1 MAIKQQSSVHET
13 TAKTTLFTQG
23 NSEQYQEAFEL
34 DAVHEKRPSA
44 KLGGLGLLSLVA
56 TFIAVQLTLMISL
69 ITPRPA
75 PIPPTT
81 PVAIQAGIE
90 APIHGDIAVSPSS
103 DLPSFHAVDKRFMN
117 GLEVEPAPPTIS
129 DPFSTRGSSKK

>member
-44 KLGGLGLLSLVA
+44 KFGGLGFLSLVA

-69 ITPRPA
+69 ITPRSA

-90 APIHGDIAVSPSS
+90 APIEGDIAVTPSMEA
-103 DLPSFHAVDKRFMN
+103 PRPQTVDKRFMN

-129 DPFSTRGSSKK
+129 DPFSTRGPSKK

>member
-1 MAIKQQSSVHET
+1 MANQQQSSVHET

-34 DAVHEKRPSA
+34 DAVNEKRPSA
-44 KLGGLGLLSLVA
+44 KFAGLGLLSLVA

-69 ITPRPA
+69 ITPRSA

-90 APIHGDIAVSPSS
+90 APIEGDIAVSPSS
-103 DLPSFHAVDKRFMN
+103 DLPSFHTVDKRFMN

-129 DPFSTRGSSKK
+129 DPFSTRGPSKK

>member
-13 TAKTTLFTQG
+13 TAKTTLFSQG

-34 DAVHEKRPSA
+34 DVVHEKRPSA
-44 KLGGLGLLSLVA
+44 KFGGLGLLSLVA

-69 ITPRPA
+69 ITPRSA
-75 PIPPTT
+75 PISPTT

-90 APIHGDIAVSPSS
+90 APIEGDIAVSPSS
-103 DLPSFHAVDKRFMN
+103 DLPSFHTVDKRFMN

-129 DPFSTRGSSKK
+129 DPFSTRGPSKK